1 MKKLVSEMI
10 CMAGLVFALLAV
22 SLLSYSELPAG
33 ICLITAFFSITTA
46 IYAAMAVHHMEK
58 TNK

>member
-10 CMAGLVFALLAV
+10 CMAGFVFALLAV
-22 SLLSYSELPAG
+22 SLLSYSELPAS
-33 ICLITAFFSITTA
+33 ICLIAAFFSITTT
-46 IYAAMAVHHMEK
+46 IYAAMAVHHMEN